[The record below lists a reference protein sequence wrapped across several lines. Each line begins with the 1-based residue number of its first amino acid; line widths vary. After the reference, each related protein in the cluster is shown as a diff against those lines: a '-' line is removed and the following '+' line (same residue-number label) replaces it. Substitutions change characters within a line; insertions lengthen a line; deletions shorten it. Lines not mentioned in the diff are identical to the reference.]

1 MVAFNCRVFPTFL
14 NAQATDESFQQTGKQ
29 DSFKHILK
37 RNKGE
42 SSGSQFIRAT
52 IKIES

>member
-1 MVAFNCRVFPTFL
+1 MVDFNCRVSPTFL
-14 NAQATDESFQQTGKQ
+14 NAQATDETFQQTGKQ

-42 SSGSQFIRAT
+42 SSGSHLLELPL
-52 IKIES
+52 K